1 MQDTHNAAIAPAL
14 KALSNLCPS
23 PAIALDNGGRIR
35 LWSSAAEA
43 LFGWKEGE
51 VLGLPLPMLG
61 EKASLAFAKSLADT
75 LLHQGEYGDSVW
87 KAKTGEDIE
96 GRFRIAEWTGT
107 DGARLGFLLIVT
119 NLSEQKREVLER
131 ARLREDVALARV
143 NAEEWARFRELVEAA
158 PDAIVKVDSRGRIVL
173 INQAT
178 ESLFGYTRDELIG
191 EPVEILVPPAYRHRH
206 ESDRSEYSKNPVAR
220 PMGHGLTLSG
230 VKKDGTEFPVEIS
243 LSPVQTADEVGTI
256 AIVRDVTQRRRIE
269 EQMRAMQHHFNQT
282 LAAKNDE
289 LQIRNREV
297 ERADRLKS
305 EFLASMSHE
314 LRTPLHTVIGFSQL
328 LAEEIQGPL
337 NDRQRRF
344 VDHIHR
350 DSQHLLE
357 LINDI
362 LDLSKIESGKIEL
375 RREVFDAAAE
385 IRSAID
391 GFSREAGLKSIH
403 LEMRIESEH
412 MLDADMVRFREIL
425 INLLSNALKF
435 TPEGGRILV
444 DTTPTEPGFCCF
456 RVQDTGI
463 GIPEGQ
469 EEAIFDKFYQVSPT
483 TKGVREGTGLGL
495 SITRHLVEMHGG
507 RIWARSEPGKGSCF
521 SFTMPLHEKQ

>member
-1 MQDTHNAAIAPAL
+1 
-14 KALSNLCPS
+14 
-23 PAIALDNGGRIR
+23 
-35 LWSSAAEA
+35 
-43 LFGWKEGE
+43 
-51 VLGLPLPMLG
+51 
-61 EKASLAFAKSLADT
+61 
-75 LLHQGEYGDSVW
+75 
-87 KAKTGEDIE
+87 
-96 GRFRIAEWTGT
+96 
-107 DGARLGFLLIVT
+107 
-119 NLSEQKREVLER
+119 
-131 ARLREDVALARV
+131 
-143 NAEEWARFRELVEAA
+143 AA

-337 NDRQRRF
+337 NDKQRRF
-344 VDHIHR
+344 VEHIHR

-362 LDLSKIESGKIEL
+362 LDLSKIESGRLELHPEMFRAADAIHETIDGLRPLAVQKQIEV
-375 RREVFDAAAE
+375 REVLDRDLN
-385 IRSAID
+385 ISAD
-391 GFSREAGLKSIH
+391 R
-403 LEMRIESEH
+403 
-412 MLDADMVRFREIL
+412 VRFKEIFYNL
-425 INLLSNALKF
+425 ISNAVKF
-435 TPEGGRILV
+435 TPEK
-444 DTTPTEPGFCCF
+444 
-456 RVQDTGI
+456 
-463 GIPEGQ
+463 GQ
-469 EEAIFDKFYQVSPT
+469 
-483 TKGVREGTGLGL
+483 
-495 SITRHLVEMHGG
+495 
-507 RIWARSEPGKGSCF
+507 
-521 SFTMPLHEKQ
+521 